1 MFTLKLLAG
10 ARANAAI
17 QRIATEPAMRELALH
32 VLTDDKSQLTGVPSA
47 LYVTALNDAD
57 PAVRAA
63 AINGLVRLNARDRA
77 ESLVP
82 LLTSPDSALAHRA
95 AQALVSL
102 GARDVALRA
111 LTAPGSSPELRTHA
125 RFVLQQ
131 MHDAET
137 VSALLGALGS
147 SSDPMAKKEIISTLA
162 RLYNTEGP
170 WKGDW
175 WGTYPTNVGP
185 YFTPVTWEESARI
198 KPALRAAL
206 LAQTGG
212 DFDALVDLYAKNRV
226 VPMGAKALFA
236 AVASSPA
243 ASQREALI
251 DALVGT
257 SQLSAEAAP
266 LVARIDATSPALH
279 AAVAELLAGEPSF
292 EAPTLA
298 LARTAVLDTTLAAA
312 TRARLLTALAAM
324 TGDAGRDATTEIF
337 ARLAPRPGASGAA
350 PAAAPPGAPG
360 ATAAGDPI
368 EAAWRSW
375 VGQRQRAGQLD
386 YFVELARSAKEPA
399 QRTLAYA
406 VLLQT
411 ARNQRAPAAIRE
423 KVVPVIDAAWSDA
436 SAAPSLVDA
445 IRIMRVESQYAQQ
458 LEAYKAKQA
467 AKTGSK

>member
-32 VLTDDKSQLTGVPSA
+32 VLTDDRSQLAGVPAA

-57 PAVRAA
+57 LAVRAA

-82 LLTSPDSALAHRA
+82 LLTSPDSALSHLA

-111 LTAPGSSPELRTHA
+111 LTAAGSSPELRTHA

-137 VSALLGALGS
+137 VSALLAANGAA
-147 SSDPMAKKEIISTLA
+147 SDPMAKKEIISTLA

-198 KPALRAAL
+198 KPVLRQAL

-226 VPMGAKALFA
+226 VPMGAKALFT

-312 TRARLLTALAAM
+312 TRAKLLTALAAM
-324 TGDAGRDATTEIF
+324 TGDAGRDAATEIF

-360 ATAAGDPI
+360 ATAGGDPI

>member
-1 MFTLKLLAG
+1 
-10 ARANAAI
+10 
-17 QRIATEPAMRELALH
+17 
-32 VLTDDKSQLTGVPSA
+32 
-47 LYVTALNDAD
+47 
-57 PAVRAA
+57 
-63 AINGLVRLNARDRA
+63 
-77 ESLVP
+77 
-82 LLTSPDSALAHRA
+82 
-95 AQALVSL
+95 
-102 GARDVALRA
+102 
-111 LTAPGSSPELRTHA
+111 
-125 RFVLQQ
+125 
-131 MHDAET
+131 
-137 VSALLGALGS
+137 
-147 SSDPMAKKEIISTLA
+147 
-162 RLYNTEGP
+162 
-170 WKGDW
+170 
-175 WGTYPTNVGP
+175 
-185 YFTPVTWEESARI
+185 
-198 KPALRAAL
+198 
-206 LAQTGG
+206 
-212 DFDALVDLYAKNRV
+212 
-226 VPMGAKALFA
+226 
-236 AVASSPA
+236 
-243 ASQREALI
+243 
-251 DALVGT
+251 
-257 SQLSAEAAP
+257 
-266 LVARIDATSPALH
+266 
-279 AAVAELLAGEPSF
+279 
-292 EAPTLA
+292 
-298 LARTAVLDTTLAAA
+298 
-312 TRARLLTALAAM
+312 M

>member
-1 MFTLKLLAG
+1 
-10 ARANAAI
+10 
-17 QRIATEPAMRELALH
+17 
-32 VLTDDKSQLTGVPSA
+32 
-47 LYVTALNDAD
+47 
-57 PAVRAA
+57 
-63 AINGLVRLNARDRA
+63 
-77 ESLVP
+77 
-82 LLTSPDSALAHRA
+82 
-95 AQALVSL
+95 
-102 GARDVALRA
+102 
-111 LTAPGSSPELRTHA
+111 
-125 RFVLQQ
+125 

-137 VSALLGALGS
+137 VSALLAANGS
-147 SSDPMAKKEIISTLA
+147 ATDPMVKKEVVSTLA

-226 VPMGAKALFA
+226 VPMGAKALFT

-279 AAVAELLAGEPSF
+279 AAVAELLAGETSF
-292 EAPTLA
+292 DAATLA
-298 LARTAVLDTTLAAA
+298 LARTAVLDTTLARP
-312 TRARLLTALAAM
+312 TRAKLLTALAAM
-324 TGDAGRDATTEIF
+324 TGDAGRDAAVEIF
-337 ARLAPRPGASGAA
+337 ARLAPRPGASGAV
-350 PAAAPPGAPG
+350 PAATPPGPG
-360 ATAAGDPI
+360 ATASGDPLD
-368 EAAWRSW
+368 AAWRSW

-386 YFVELARSAKEPA
+386 YFVDLARSAREPA

-406 VLLQT
+406 VLLQA
-411 ARNQRAPAAIRE
+411 ARNPRAPAAIRE
-423 KVVPVIDAAWSDA
+423 KIVPVIDAAWSDA
-436 SAAPSLVDA
+436 AAAPSLVDA
-445 IRIMRVESQYAQQ
+445 IAIMRVENQYTQQ
-458 LEAYKAKQA
+458 LEAYRAKLGTNQ
-467 AKTGSK
+467 GSK